1 MIDHHSPTLEA
12 IMQNLLIRFIDT
24 LDSSLKKFQVN
35 HSDAAGFGSLTI
47 HQLQYLETIYSLGI
61 PTISQIAEA
70 LGFSRASVTAGVNKL
85 VSMGYVVKKRS
96 QEDRRVVHVHLT
108 ENALPL
114 IAAKQ
119 ETLTMYEGFI
129 RSALS
134 EQEFAQFTTILEKL
148 VDVFEHNAVFTKGQ
162 QP

>member
-1 MIDHHSPTLEA
+1 
-12 IMQNLLIRFIDT
+12 MQDLLIRFTNT
-24 LDSSLKKFQVN
+24 LDASLKKFQVKY
-35 HSDAAGFGSLTI
+35 SDAAGFGSLTI

-61 PTISQIAEA
+61 PTITGIAEA
-70 LGFSRASVTAGVNKL
+70 LGFSKASVTAGVNKL
-85 VSMGYVVKKRS
+85 VAMGYVIKKRS

-119 ETLTMYEGFI
+119 ETLRMYEEFI
-129 RSALS
+129 RGALS
-134 EQEFAQFTTILEKL
+134 EQEFAHFTTILEKL
-148 VDVFEHNAVFTKGQ
+148 VDVFEHNAEFTEGK